1 MATVTITNIPEPI
14 YRALKRQAACHHRS
28 LNQEVIALL
37 ESGSLSMPKDPDAFL
52 AQVRRMCITPRNGRL
67 TDAKLNR
74 LKRQGRL

>member
-1 MATVTITNIPEPI
+1 MATVTIKNIPEPI

-52 AQVRRMCITPRNGRL
+52 AQARQMRITPRNGRL